1 MKVVS
6 SALVLAGCLGLPAL
20 AESMPQQHAAAV
32 ENRQIGEGQLHVAE
46 WNLADGSCRTIKEA
60 HGSSCGC
67 PLCAQSSS

>member
-6 SALVLAGCLGLPAL
+6 SALVLAGCLGSPAV
-20 AESMPQQHAAAV
+20 AVTVPQEHAFTV
-32 ENRQIGEGQLHVAE
+32 GHGQISEERLHVST